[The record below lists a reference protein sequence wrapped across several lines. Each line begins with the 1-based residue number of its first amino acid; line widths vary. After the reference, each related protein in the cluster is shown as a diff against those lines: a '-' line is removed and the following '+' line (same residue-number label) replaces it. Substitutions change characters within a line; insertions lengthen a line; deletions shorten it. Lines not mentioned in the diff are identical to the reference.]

1 MLSIV
6 LAGLIFSPFA
16 DQSGIATYASLRGV
30 VTTGWPNFKPVA
42 NAQVVVSG
50 DVDVRETRTDSTG
63 HYTFL
68 TLLPGTYRVYVP
80 SVLGVIMT
88 GPMRGLTVRSSDRGG
103 GPQMYV
109 AANTAKA
116 RQCYEAGNAPV
127 ELSAGLAYFANYDL
141 VTHCG

>member
-16 DQSGIATYASLRGV
+16 DQSGVATFASVRGV

-50 DVDVRETRTDSTG
+50 DVDVRETRTDANG
-63 HYTFL
+63 RYAFL
-68 TLLPGTYRVYVP
+68 TLLPGVYRVYVP
-80 SVLGVIMT
+80 SVKGM
-88 GPMRGLTVRSSDRGG
+88 MSSAGTT
-103 GPQMYV
+103 MAV
-109 AANTAKA
+109 ADNA
-116 RQCYEAGNAPV
+116 RIRRCYEEANAPV
-127 ELSAGLAYFANYDL
+127 ELSAGSAYFADIDL